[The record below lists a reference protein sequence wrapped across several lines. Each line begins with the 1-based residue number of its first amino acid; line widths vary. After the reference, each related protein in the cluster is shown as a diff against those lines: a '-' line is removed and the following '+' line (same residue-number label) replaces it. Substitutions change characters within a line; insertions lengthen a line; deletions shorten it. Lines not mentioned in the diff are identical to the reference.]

1 MWTKTRLTLEKKIH
15 LILKVS
21 IQKGVSDDSEHD
33 LFLIEKKTC
42 GCNFNLFEC
51 PGVKKEQGQKSIRA
65 VFVD

>member
-33 LFLIEKKTC
+33 LFLIEKKTMWM
-42 GCNFNLFEC
+42 
-51 PGVKKEQGQKSIRA
+51 
-65 VFVD
+65 